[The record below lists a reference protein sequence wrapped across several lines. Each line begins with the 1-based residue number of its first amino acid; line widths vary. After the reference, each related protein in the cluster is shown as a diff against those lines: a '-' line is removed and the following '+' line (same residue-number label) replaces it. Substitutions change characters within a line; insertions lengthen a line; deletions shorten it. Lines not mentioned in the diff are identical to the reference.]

1 MACSCFGGGGRPR
14 RGGCRGASRRPP
26 ARNIGVVRGARLQLG
41 IVERRTICGR
51 DRQRLSSE
59 WVLEG
64 GEREDVVGKSPAVL
78 LRQRVPVSWH
88 WRAAQSGAH
97 RPENVP
103 HRRT

>member
-1 MACSCFGGGGRPR
+1 MTHSSFWGGGQR
-14 RGGCRGASRRPP
+14 RSGCRGAMRGAPT
-26 ARNIGVVRGARLQLG
+26 RNIGVVREARLQLG
-41 IVERRTICGR
+41 IVERRTIRGR

-78 LRQRVPVSWH
+78 LWQRVPVSRH

-97 RPENVP
+97 GPEDVP